1 MPHAQNTRQPHAQ
14 ITHYSSCSFASRPAG
29 EANPRHKKM
38 KVTTQ
43 MLTVATIVALK
54 MGASS
59 SVESAIQILQNGCQ
73 ARILCPEGVQCTASP
88 PHVEE

>member
-54 MGASS
+54 LYGAGWASDQRS
-59 SVESAIQILQNGCQ
+59 HVRTLHYRSVE
-73 ARILCPEGVQCTASP
+73 
-88 PHVEE
+88 